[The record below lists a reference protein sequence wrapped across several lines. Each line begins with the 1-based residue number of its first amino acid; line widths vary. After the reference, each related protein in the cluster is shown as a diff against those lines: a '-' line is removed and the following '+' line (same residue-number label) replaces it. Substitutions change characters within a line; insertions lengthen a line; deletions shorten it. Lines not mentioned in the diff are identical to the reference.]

1 MERVARR
8 EKEDSEKADADQ
20 KQRDKE
26 EFEDADEQDM
36 LRKIQKTY
44 ERYIEKKMQAQKKP
58 RISKQFKDEQRRKDV
73 QNGTI
78 SWKYVTYEDLDL
90 LDLGQE
96 SNRTASLFVCSLI
109 LMIILL
115 FVLISVVAITAIVSY
130 ASEEVEILQES
141 KELDKSILVH
151 NLFEFL
157 TIMPTVMIVM
167 QVLINLSIILM
178 ESVDEVFFY
187 IRENSQGIW
196 LLKGVFG
203 LTLLLLTGMLGF

>member
-90 LDLGQE
+90 LDLG
-96 SNRTASLFVCSLI
+96 
-109 LMIILL
+109 
-115 FVLISVVAITAIVSY
+115 
-130 ASEEVEILQES
+130 
-141 KELDKSILVH
+141 
-151 NLFEFL
+151 
-157 TIMPTVMIVM
+157 
-167 QVLINLSIILM
+167 
-178 ESVDEVFFY
+178 
-187 IRENSQGIW
+187 
-196 LLKGVFG
+196 
-203 LTLLLLTGMLGF
+203 

>member
-8 EKEDSEKADADQ
+8 EKEDSEQADADQ

-44 ERYIEKKMQAQKKP
+44 ERYIEKKMKAQKKP
-58 RISKQFKDEQRRKDV
+58 RISKQFKDEQSKKDV
-73 QNGTI
+73 ENGII

-96 SNRTASLFVCSLI
+96 SNRTAMLFVISLI

-115 FVLISVVAITAIVSY
+115 FVLISVIAITAIVSY
-130 ASEEVEILQES
+130 LSDEVEILQES